1 MLAAIKKNEQHNRI
15 MTPDFLYHYT
25 SIESLA
31 MILSTRKIRF
41 NSLTELDDLTERDC
55 HDFKSIGKYF
65 FISSWTNIQEESL
78 PFWNMYT
85 PKMKGIRIK
94 MPLDLFNDYLIT
106 TNGVKGVKSNFFKSI
121 VPQNETFKDSF
132 WILPTS
138 EKYLFEVE
146 YTDESDKLNPNIY
159 SENGEKFII
168 SLNKIGLFKSKHW
181 TFQSEWRF
189 IIKIFPFIQA
199 QETNENYDLL
209 IDSIKSIR
217 NGRDLP
223 FTDYFVNINEFKFKE
238 MEILLGP
245 KHSDADRIIVESL
258 ISKYNPT
265 AKLLISDL
273 HKKIK

>member
-1 MLAAIKKNEQHNRI
+1 

-31 MILSTRKIRF
+31 MILSTRKIKF
-41 NSLTELDDLTERDC
+41 NSLTELDDLTEGNCNDI
-55 HDFKSIGKYF
+55 KSLRKYF
-65 FISSWTNIQEESL
+65 FISSWTNIDTESL

-94 MPLDLFNDYLIT
+94 MPSDLFNAYLIT
-106 TNGVKGVKSNFFKSI
+106 TNGIKGVKSDFFKSI

-138 EKYLFEVE
+138 EKYLYEVE
-146 YTDESDKLNPNIY
+146 YTDECDKLYPNVY
-159 SENGEKFII
+159 SEHGERFTIN
-168 SLNKIGLFKSKHW
+168 LNKVGKFKSKHW
-181 TFQSEWRF
+181 AFQSEWRF
-189 IIKIFPFIQA
+189 ILNIFPIIRE
-199 QETNENYDLL
+199 QETNEDYDLL
-209 IDSIKSIR
+209 EDSITSIWK
-217 NGRDLP
+217 GKDLP
-223 FTDYFVNINEFKFKE
+223 FTDYLVNINEFKFKE

-245 KHSDADRIIVESL
+245 KHSESDRIIVESL

-265 AKLLISDL
+265 AKLSISDL

>member
-1 MLAAIKKNEQHNRI
+1 ML
-15 MTPDFLYHYT
+15 PDFLYHYT

-41 NSLTELDDLTERDC
+41 NCLTELDDLTEGSCNDI
-55 HDFKSIGKYF
+55 KSIGNYF

-94 MPLDLFNDYLIT
+94 MPSDMFNDYLIT
-106 TNGVKGVKSNFFKSI
+106 SNGVKGVKGDFFNSI
-121 VPQNETFKDSF
+121 IPQNETFNDTY

-138 EKYLFEVE
+138 DNFLFEVE
-146 YTDESDKLNPNIY
+146 YTNEKNKLYPNIY
-159 SENGEKFII
+159 SENAGKFTIKF
-168 SLNKIGLFKSKHW
+168 NKIGQFKSKHW
-181 TFQSEWRF
+181 KFQSEWRF
-189 IIKIFPFIQA
+189 ILKIFPLMREQGLNK
-199 QETNENYDLL
+199 EYDMLS
-209 IDSIKSIR
+209 DSLNSIWD
-217 NGRDLP
+217 GRILP
-223 FTDYFVNINEFKFKE
+223 FTDYFVNINNEKFKE

-245 KHSDADRIIVESL
+245 KHSESDKIIVQSL
-258 ISKYNPT
+258 ISKFNPT